1 MNEGV
6 PPSVPQKEP
15 VLSEPITACR
25 FVSFVLFNEV
35 NSHTRGRNSSERSRL
50 EDDVLKQTRNLNDMA
65 GFPHPG
71 FGNSGKCFLIENL
84 LRSPAPG
91 VRPKRVSGPLGLML
105 KDRCV
110 SQDREREQTPSVI
123 MTGVSLPRCSGPG
136 PVRSSAPLFPKAVGS
151 VLWSPA
157 LSSRSRPGILRRA
170 VFSEEQRRELEKTFR
185 KQKYISK
192 SERKRLATN
201 LCLKETQVKIWF
213 QNRRMKWRNS
223 REKESTCTRP
233 PMERLMLWSQFEP
246 ADQTHSHTHT
256 HQCTAQTLRPDD
268 TSEERTDS

>member
-50 EDDVLKQTRNLNDMA
+50 EDDVLKRTRSLNDMA

-110 SQDREREQTPSVI
+110 SQDGERGQTPSGKSTWDTDTTRDAFHLLLKFLWIFYVFFI
-123 MTGVSLPRCSGPG
+123 FIFSDLILIYVLVFCHFMFFYVYF
-136 PVRSSAPLFPKAVGS
+136 LF
-151 VLWSPA
+151 
-157 LSSRSRPGILRRA
+157 
-170 VFSEEQRRELEKTFR
+170 
-185 KQKYISK
+185 
-192 SERKRLATN
+192 
-201 LCLKETQVKIWF
+201 
-213 QNRRMKWRNS
+213 
-223 REKESTCTRP
+223 
-233 PMERLMLWSQFEP
+233 QF
-246 ADQTHSHTHT
+246 
-256 HQCTAQTLRPDD
+256 
-268 TSEERTDS
+268 